1 MAVLR
6 IVIAAS
12 IIFCL
17 AGCGGSDFEYPDNRD
32 LKPGPGLFS
41 GDDGVFTLIKKD
53 AVETETETD
62 EQEAESEELPSEKKE

>member
-1 MAVLR
+1 MSVLR

-12 IIFCL
+12 IFFCL
-17 AGCGGSDFEYPDNRD
+17 SGCGGSDFEYPDNRD

-53 AVETETETD
+53 AAD
-62 EQEAESEELPSEKKE
+62 AKSEEQDTDSEVQSSETIE